1 MSTIRHSH
9 SGVLPG
15 RAGLAL
21 ALSTALALASGAA
34 MATPWMASPVIAPT
48 PTDAAPAG
56 PDVHPGKEFS
66 DELDRN
72 ATDGTDDDG
81 QVVLWDGA
89 GGTADGIDLGEG
101 FQVDAIAN
109 NADAL
114 FDALIA
120 NDTAAGFSLR
130 TPGDTSSSSGGA
142 DVGAPVHY
150 ETTGGGIAPWATVP
164 QVDDM
169 NTLAN
174 LDGLEV
180 WGPEGPT
187 LADSDTNRYSTVGD
201 AGGTSIFN
209 ADGSS
214 YLLHSILASAV
225 IAFDPVIAAL
235 DAGAP
240 SGLVQS
246 LIDLDA
252 LMVSDSSEP
261 GRWTDG
267 DRILFSLWPLI
278 DFGLLGSG
286 GSGTA
291 PVTVYHGDAAYV
303 GTFSGSA
310 KAPSM
315 SLSFFDHGGH
325 LWTDGWT
332 GTRAEFNNEPVNV
345 DAIEA
350 LASVPEPGALALIAA
365 GLLGAG
371 MLRRRRRA

>member
-9 SGVLPG
+9 SGALPG

-21 ALSTALALASGAA
+21 TLSTALALASGAA
-34 MATPWMASPVIAPT
+34 MATPWMASPVIPPVPT
-48 PTDAAPAG
+48 TTTPAS
-56 PDVHPGKEFS
+56 PDLHPGKEFS
-66 DELDRN
+66 DELDRD
-72 ATDGTDDDG
+72 AAGTADDG
-81 QVVLWDGA
+81 QVVLWDGT

-130 TPGDTSSSSGGA
+130 TPGDASTSGTGA

-150 ETTGGGIAPWATVP
+150 ETTGGGIGPWATVP

-169 NTLAN
+169 NTLSN

-187 LADSDTNRYSTVGD
+187 PADSDTNRYSAVGD
-201 AGGTSIFN
+201 IGSGTSIFN
-209 ADGSS
+209 ADGTT

-225 IAFDPVIAAL
+225 IAFDPVIAGLA
-235 DAGAP
+235 AGSSEQFIAEF
-240 SGLVQS
+240 
-246 LIDLDA
+246 IDLDA
-252 LMVSDSSEP
+252 LMVSDLDDPAGVWS
-261 GRWTDG
+261 DG
-267 DRILFSLWPLI
+267 DRILFSLWPII
-278 DFGLLGSG
+278 DPGLFGSAGS
-286 GSGTA
+286 
-291 PVTVYHGDAAYV
+291 TVYHGDAAYV
-303 GTFSGSA
+303 GTFVGGA
-310 KAPSM
+310 APGM

-332 GTRAEFNNEPVNV
+332 GTRPEFNNEPVNV

-350 LASVPEPGALALIAA
+350 LATVPEPGALALIAA

-371 MLRRRRRA
+371 LLRRRRRA